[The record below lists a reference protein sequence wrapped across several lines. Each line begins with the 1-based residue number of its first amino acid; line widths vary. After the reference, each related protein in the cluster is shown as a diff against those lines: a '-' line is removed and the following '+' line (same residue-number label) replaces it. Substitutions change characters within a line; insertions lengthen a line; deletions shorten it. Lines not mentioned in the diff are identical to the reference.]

1 MAGAGGMDDM
11 DGEEGSL
18 FFEKKKTYFFISFV
32 LKETL
37 FQEKKK
43 VMMKKCQNLKN
54 LVKILHLNKY
64 QFKLIFLY
72 YFFIF

>member
-18 FFEKKKTYFFISFV
+18 FFEKKKKYFFISFV